1 MRLSEQ
7 VTPKENLARWTP
19 GREPEQRAIL
29 ALQRMAERDPEAVKE
44 AIPKLVTLLADGQGP
59 VHQQALY
66 ALVNM
71 SRNSA
76 NLVRDSIPR
85 LTTLLDDRNEVCRGD
100 AAFVLGVVGRNDASV
115 VKDAI
120 PILIRLLD
128 DKSRVVRVH
137 ATGAL
142 GRIGEMDAEA
152 VQECIPKLMAQLE
165 DSESVVRG
173 IAAWSLG
180 QIGAEEAL
188 TPLRRLTIDDTS
200 CHRTANEL
208 RLASEA
214 IVMIEGLQETKGE
227 KLISPTARLTRSKSL
242 DIDVV
247 RTGEPPSEAEA
258 MELPPLES
266 IPVDKVKSQ
275 PQVGRELEAKI
286 EVTLS
291 KTSFVIGSWNQVEVF
306 LENKGE
312 VPACDCQFVFPSSMQ
327 IAGIKGVKIISPG
340 ERRTLEA
347 SIKPDEGGQLPI
359 EVEAHFQGAGGESRK
374 TTHTVWVEVPPRSKA
389 EEVGVVDHRPT
400 GITAFLPKPEADF
413 QGAGGESRKTTHA
426 VWVEASP
433 RSKVEEVGA
442 VFRRPTGITAFP
454 PELDYLYSNAVFLG
468 KGGFA
473 RVFRAKRVADGIT
486 VAVKLPLYADGDT
499 GRNFL
504 KEIQTWERL
513 KHRNIVE
520 LYDMNILP
528 MPYLETEFLENGNLE
543 RVKKPLSAEEAAE
556 IISQITQGVEYAHS
570 KGVLHLDI
578 KPGNILVTRDFVPKL
593 TDWGLARV
601 RGESGYSGD
610 MAFSPLYAAPEQIS
624 PSKFGTC
631 DERTDIY
638 QIGVLFY
645 ELVTGKTPFNSDD
658 LASVGKAILMD
669 DVTPVSAFNPEATKF
684 EGIIMKCLAKHK
696 EERFQTATELLESLK
711 NHLRETYRT
720 ALKESAGN
728 VRRSAYFCGQLF
740 ALHARLNEPVEA
752 LKYCLDLKDC
762 AHGDLRDEL
771 GELAQEIKYRIK
783 EQVPLGEELVSRM
796 GSTAHRI
803 DMSHR

>member
-7 VTPKENLARWTP
+7 VAPKENLARWTP
-19 GREPEQRAIL
+19 GREPEQRPSGKIVVSKLIRLLDVKNESVGRRAIL
-29 ALQRMAERDPEAVKE
+29 ALEQMAERDPEAVKE
-44 AIPKLVTLLADGQGP
+44 AVPKLVTLLADQQSP
-59 VHQQALY
+59 VRMHAVY
-66 ALVNM
+66 ALVQM

-76 NLVRDSIPR
+76 NLVRDSIPG
-85 LTTLLDDRNEVCRGD
+85 LTTLLDDRNEVRRGN
-100 AAFVLGVVGRNDASV
+100 AAFVLGFVGRNDASA

-120 PILIRLLD
+120 PILVRLLD
-128 DKSRVVRVH
+128 DKSRAVRLH

-152 VQECIPKLMAQLE
+152 VRESIPKLMAQLE
-165 DSESVVRG
+165 DTESVVRG
-173 IAAWSLG
+173 ITAWSLG

-188 TPLRRLTIDDTS
+188 TPLRRLTIDDAS

-208 RLASEA
+208 KLANEA

-227 KLISPTARLTRSKSL
+227 KPISPKARLTRFKSL
-242 DIDVV
+242 DMDVA
-247 RTGEPPSEAEA
+247 RTAEPPSEAEA
-258 MELPPLES
+258 IELPPLEI
-266 IPVDKVKSQ
+266 IPVDKAKSQ
-275 PQVGRELEAKI
+275 PQVEKELEAKI

-291 KTSFVIGSWNQVEVF
+291 KTSFVIGSWNQVEIF

-312 VPACDCQFVFPSSMQ
+312 VPACDCQFVFPPSMQ
-327 IAGIKGVKIISPG
+327 IAGIKEVKAISPG

-374 TTHTVWVEVPPRSKA
+374 TTHTVWVEVPPKSKVG
-389 EEVGVVDHRPT
+389 EVGVVDHRPT
-400 GITAFLPKPEADF
+400 GITAF
-413 QGAGGESRKTTHA
+413 
-426 VWVEASP
+426 
-433 RSKVEEVGA
+433 
-442 VFRRPTGITAFP
+442 P
-454 PELDYLYSNAVFLG
+454 PELNQLYSNAMFLG

-473 RVFRAKRVADGIT
+473 RVFRAKRVADGLT
-486 VAVKLPLYADGDT
+486 VAVKLPLYTDGDT
-499 GRNFL
+499 GRSFL

-513 KHRNIVE
+513 KHRNIAE

-528 MPYLETEFLENGNLE
+528 MPYLETEFLENGSLE

-610 MAFSPLYAAPEQIS
+610 TAFSPLYAAPEQIS
-624 PSKFGTC
+624 PSKFGKC

-645 ELVTGKTPFNSDD
+645 ELVTGKTPFHRDD
-658 LASVGKAILMD
+658 IASVGMAILMD
-669 DVTPVSAFNPEATKF
+669 EIAPVSAFNPEAAKF
-684 EGIIMKCLAKHK
+684 EGIIIKCLAKHK

-752 LKYCLDLKDC
+752 LKYCLDLRDC

-771 GELAQEIKYRIK
+771 GELAQEIKFRIK
-783 EQVPLGEELVSRM
+783 EQVPLGEELISRM
-796 GSTAHRI
+796 ESTAHRI
-803 DMSHR
+803 DMSRR